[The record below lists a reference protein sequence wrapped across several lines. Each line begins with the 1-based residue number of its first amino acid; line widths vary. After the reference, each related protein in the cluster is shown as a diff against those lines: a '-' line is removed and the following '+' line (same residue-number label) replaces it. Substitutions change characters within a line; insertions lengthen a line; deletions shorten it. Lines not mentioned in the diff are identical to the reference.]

1 MRKYNRKSFFPTSR
15 EVAEL
20 ASHKELSSA
29 EPPPA
34 VVEALRRARDHFSRI
49 AESITD
55 VAYEYEGNRAGVST
69 DCDLHADE
77 IDFLLS
83 KLRYSSGSPGEPS
96 APYDAW

>member
-1 MRKYNRKSFFPTSR
+1 MRKNNRKGLFPKPR

-20 ASHKELSSA
+20 ASLREPSPAELPA
-29 EPPPA
+29 A
-34 VVEALRRARDHFSRI
+34 VVEALRRARDQFSRI

-55 VAYEYEGNRAGVST
+55 VAYECKGNRAGVSI

-83 KLRYSSGSPGEPS
+83 KLRYSTGSPGDPG
-96 APYDAW
+96 AAYDV